1 MSHDFSALAISLPI
15 LTITNPASF
24 FFQTMKVCDLLRSPF
39 FITQET
45 YVFWDVKYMDYQ
57 IKLQKEIY
65 Y

>member
-24 FFQTMKVCDLLRSPF
+24 FFQTMNVCDLLRSPF
-39 FITQET
+39 IMQET
-45 YVFWDVKYMDYQ
+45 YVFRDVKYMDYQ